1 MLGCEIA
8 VWLSYVLE
16 LSGCRVDYLDI
27 AGDIFVSVYFTELIE
42 RLVSNVSNVELVIAY
57 SIVRTELAIHAKSE

>member
-1 MLGCEIA
+1 MLGCEIP

-27 AGDIFVSVYFTELIE
+27 AGDIFVPVDFTELIK
-42 RLVSNVSNVELVIAY
+42 RLVSNVSDVELVIAY
-57 SIVRTELAIHAKSE
+57 STVRTLRAIQAKSE